1 MTKNQRLKQLPR
13 SNDEEDK
20 PHPLKPVGCSS
31 KNHVESE
38 DGSKSKRRKP
48 VKLVDEDEDEDGDG
62 CEPKAD
68 QEGGQEEKS
77 ARNVKEEEEEEEEE
91 AGEDAKPVGKPVKF
105 SGEVMAR
112 KSHYIACIYKGDQYK
127 LEDTVLLNP
136 AETGH
141 KPYVAI
147 IKVTIH
153 FCTMPLWAQKSH
165 SELRDKPEEAK
176 IKGGGESWQ
185 SLDIRELFY
194 SFHQNDVPLESV
206 MHKCVIHY
214 IPVHKQIPDRKQSP
228 GFIVQKIY
236 DPVEEKLWELIDE
249 DYGVNIQKE
258 INLLLQK
265 TLQRLGDLPDLEIED
280 DHADQVDQ
288 LKRKR

>member
-1 MTKNQRLKQLPR
+1 MTKNPRLKQLPR
-13 SNDEEDK
+13 SNDEEDE
-20 PHPLKPVGCSS
+20 PHPLKPIGCSL
-31 KNHVESE
+31 KNHVENE

-48 VKLVDEDEDEDGDG
+48 VKLVDEDKDEDGHG

-105 SGEVMAR
+105 SGAVMAR

-127 LEDTVLLNP
+127 IEDTVLLNP

-147 IKVTIH
+147 IKDIIQTTNGSMMVTARW
-153 FCTMPLWAQKSH
+153 LY
-165 SELRDKPEEAK
+165 RPEEAK
-176 IKGGGESWQ
+176 IKGGGGSRQ
-185 SLDIRELFY
+185 SLDIRKLFY

-206 MHKCVIHY
+206 MHKCLVHY
-214 IPVHKQIPDRKQSP
+214 IPAHKQIPDRKQSP

-236 DPVEEKLWELIDE
+236 DPIEEKLWELTDK

-258 INLLLQK
+258 MNLLLQK

-280 DHADQVDQ
+280 DHADQDDQ